1 MYQINPIHLEVNK
14 HHENHNGMLSIITK
28 TQQYIYTTMKGSV
41 YTGISLGEDFY
52 GYRYKLLASIIQ
64 AN

>member
-1 MYQINPIHLEVNK
+1 MKTTMVCLALSRK
-14 HHENHNGMLSIITK
+14 HSN
-28 TQQYIYTTMKGSV
+28 IYTTMKGSV
-41 YTGISLGEDFY
+41 YAGISLSEDFY